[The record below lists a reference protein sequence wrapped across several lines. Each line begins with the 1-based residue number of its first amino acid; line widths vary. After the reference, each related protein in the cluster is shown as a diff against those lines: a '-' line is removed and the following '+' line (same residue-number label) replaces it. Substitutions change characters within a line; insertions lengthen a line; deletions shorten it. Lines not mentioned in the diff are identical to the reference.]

1 MTAIPLKIVLL
12 SSQPLIAQSLCNL
25 LNDFANPPDIVV
37 KMVGFP
43 HLTLRFGS
51 ADLVPKP
58 DLILLPLSLSG
69 NNFELVQTVRAAG
82 CNNRFILICSAPRLP
97 PLKHLIAC
105 GIAGLL
111 DTSLKVLE
119 AEEAFYSAI
128 RNEPNILAEQYRQ
141 MLAKAAQARPS
152 LVSTAIADE
161 VVQPT
166 LNERDKEILRLV
178 AQDLTDAQIAQRL
191 GLSKRT
197 ISNQLSQLFRQLKV
211 RGRTGAVLTAMK
223 HELLSFPEF

>member
-97 PLKHLIAC
+97 PLKHLIVG

-141 MLAKAAQARPS
+141 MLAKAAQARSS
-152 LVSTAIADE
+152 LVSTAIAE

-166 LNERDKEILRLV
+166 LNQRDKELLRLV

>member
-1 MTAIPLKIVLL
+1 MAATPLKIVLL
-12 SSQPLIAQSLCNL
+12 SSQPLIAHSLCNL

-37 KMVGFP
+37 KMVDFP
-43 HLTLRFGS
+43 QLTVRFGS

-58 DLILLPLSLSG
+58 DLILIPLSLSG

-82 CNNRFILICSAPRLP
+82 CINRFILICSAPRLP
-97 PLKHLIAC
+97 PLKHLIVG

-141 MLAKAAQARPS
+141 MLAKAAQARSS
-152 LVSTAIADE
+152 LVSTAIAE

-166 LNERDKEILRLV
+166 LNQRDKELLRLV